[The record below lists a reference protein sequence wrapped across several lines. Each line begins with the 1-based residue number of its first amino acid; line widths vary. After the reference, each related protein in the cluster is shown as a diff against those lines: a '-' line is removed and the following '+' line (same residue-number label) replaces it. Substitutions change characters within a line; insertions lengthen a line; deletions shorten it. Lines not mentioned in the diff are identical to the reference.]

1 MTCQEL
7 IEFLTEYLDGQLP
20 MTQRVAFDF
29 HLALC
34 RDCRSYL
41 HNFKTTIQLSKQ
53 ACGIPPQEISENIP
67 DDLVKAILNSRRE
80 IQN

>member
-7 IEFLTEYLDGQLP
+7 IGFLTEYLDGQLP
-20 MTQRVAFDF
+20 MPQRLAFEM

-41 HNFKTTIQLSKQ
+41 HNFKTTIAATKQ
-53 ACGIPPQEISENIP
+53 AGDDVTEMPE
-67 DDLVKAILNSRRE
+67 DLVKAILNSRRA
-80 IQN
+80 Q